1 MAYYELDPITFALRR
16 LRSGSLAID
25 DRHRDRIG
33 ELPVTQPSTSDTVES
48 TTQDFLAFLASISKG
63 RTAKELGAKL
73 QELVAAVEDT
83 GKGGTLTARFTV
95 KPAGK
100 SGALT
105 VTDEVIVK
113 PPKLARPE
121 SIFFPDDNHNLL
133 RSNPNQPELF

>member
-1 MAYYELDPITFALRR
+1 M
-16 LRSGSLAID
+16 S
-25 DRHRDRIG
+25 
-33 ELPVTQPSTSDTVES
+33 QPSTTDTAEG
-48 TTQDFLAFLASISKG
+48 TTQDFLVFLASISKG
-63 RTAKELGAKL
+63 RTAKELGEKL

-105 VTDEVIVK
+105 VTDEVMVK

-121 SIFFPDDNHNLL
+121 SIFFPDADHKLVRN
-133 RSNPNQPELF
+133 NPSQNELF